1 MYDIIEKL
9 LILQDRD
16 RRIMQVREQLAR
28 IGPERETLHAQTG
41 AVLAAL
47 DAAKARG
54 KQTESERK
62 QRELEVEGK
71 NQQIGRYSLQ
81 QFQTKKNEE
90 YRALAHEIETCRADI
105 ARLEDAQLELMEQ
118 AEATQR
124 EITAASR
131 QAEELKKMAD
141 GQLKELADREQS
153 LTAELAE
160 LESNRDQIKSAV
172 DALLKALG
180 RSPADL
186 NSVLGRHAARALE
199 CKFVADQCIQWL
211 DQATPD
217 APTFADFTIPESG
230 RGHGLTEAAR
240 GALGH
245 WLDISDSKIRNYQC
259 VVPTT
264 WNCSPRDD
272 RGIPGTVEQA
282 LVGLPVADP
291 QNPIE
296 AARVVRSF
304 DPCLACAVH

>member
-28 IGPERETLHAQTG
+28 IGPERESLQAQTG
-41 AVLAAL
+41 AALAAL
-47 DAAKARG
+47 DAARARG

-62 QRELEVEGK
+62 QRELEVDGK

-105 ARLEDAQLELMEQ
+105 AKLEDAQLELMEQ
-118 AEATQR
+118 ADATQR

-141 GQLKELADREQS
+141 REIKELADREQA

-172 DALLKALG
+172 DARALQRYERLLKMKGGSVVVGIEHGVCGGCHMKFPVQLVVSCQAERELVTCPNCG
-180 RSPADL
+180 RILYYTSDMDL
-186 NSVLGRHAARALE
+186 
-199 CKFVADQCIQWL
+199 
-211 DQATPD
+211 
-217 APTFADFTIPESG
+217 
-230 RGHGLTEAAR
+230 
-240 GALGH
+240 
-245 WLDISDSKIRNYQC
+245 
-259 VVPTT
+259 
-264 WNCSPRDD
+264 
-272 RGIPGTVEQA
+272 
-282 LVGLPVADP
+282 
-291 QNPIE
+291 
-296 AARVVRSF
+296 
-304 DPCLACAVH
+304 AVID